1 LPETA
6 PRQPARGSR
15 EPKPSVV
22 FGPGFGVTLMLAFGS
37 YVGFEAAALY
47 GEEAANPKLSVPRAT
62 FIALGLITV
71 FYLVTTWAAISASG
85 VDQAQVPQA
94 RTRASSCSPP
104 TRSTLAGSRPMRCRS
119 SSRQASSPPSRP
131 PLQHR
136 PLPVR
141 APSRRA
147 APPRA
152 RAHPPVHGSPAA
164 ASAAQLTLVAIIV
177 TTFALAGQDPY
188 LRVGQR

>member
-1 LPETA
+1 VTQISEAGPFCEAAAEDQEYFQRYRAGYTSHFQRRVETGTPRNRGLTQREEPEGTASTAIFRALRDCPRAA

-62 FIALGLITV
+62 FIALGLMTV
-71 FYLVTTWAAISASG
+71 FYLVTTWAAISAYG

-94 RTRASSCSPP
+94 RTRASSCSLP

-119 SSRQASSPPSRP
+119 SS
-131 PLQHR
+131 
-136 PLPVR
+136 
-141 APSRRA
+141 
-147 APPRA
+147 
-152 RAHPPVHGSPAA
+152 
-164 ASAAQLTLVAIIV
+164 
-177 TTFALAGQDPY
+177 
-188 LRVGQR
+188 